1 MELMHCCIKS
11 LSSSNLQL
19 FAVITWSIWYR
30 RNCLWRNQ
38 PTDSIDQL
46 LHRAQRILTEFLEA
60 QEAPNLPTRNAEHP
74 IEVKWKPPE
83 PGRYKINYD
92 GAMFTETNEAGIGV
106 IIRNHKGEAM
116 ASMCH
121 RIPYPHLV
129 EAMEAKA
136 ARSAAQL
143 AIDLGIK
150 EVDIEGDSKTIVN
163 ALLATTPC
171 CTLYGHLINDTK
183 NAAHSCLSV
192 QFLHVKREG
201 NSLAHSL
208 AKRARFS
215 QPLEVW
221 MESVPPD
228 VVSILCTDFPSHQ

>member
-1 MELMHCCIKS
+1 M
-11 LSSSNLQL
+11 
-19 FAVITWSIWYR
+19 FA
-30 RNCLWRNQ
+30 
-38 PTDSIDQL
+38 
-46 LHRAQRILTEFLEA
+46 
-60 QEAPNLPTRNAEHP
+60 
-74 IEVKWKPPE
+74 
-83 PGRYKINYD
+83 
-92 GAMFTETNEAGIGV
+92 ETNEAGIGV

-121 RIPYPHLV
+121 RIHYPHSV
-129 EAMEAKA
+129 EAMEAYA

-143 AIDLGIK
+143 AIDLGIT
-150 EVDIEGDSKTIVN
+150 EADIEGDSKTIVN
-163 ALLATTPC
+163 ALLAPTPC

-183 NAAHSCLSV
+183 IVAHSYLSV

-215 QPLEVW
+215 QPLEIW

-228 VVSILCTDFPSHQ
+228 IVSILCNDFPSYQ